1 MKLTIFV
8 TVFITLSSVLCEDGW
23 MVPQEDGTFKWMS
36 VQTLREYRKMFSQMP
51 SQRKDYVKFYL
62 YTPETG
68 NNVQE
73 ITSSYNF
80 NTSRDTRFIIHGW
93 KNDYKSDINKIL
105 RNAYLDKGLYN
116 VIVVDWNEFAKKTYV
131 SASYKVKDVGSQPW
145 CSIAGLAARYV
156 QKGYLFA
163 VWGLDPAGPLFSYN
177 EISWR
182 ISELDAKYVECIHTN
197 AGTLGFTEALGQA
210 DYYMNGGQSQPGCG
224 LDLTGSCSHSRSY
237 EYFAESIADNKFMS
251 YSCTDYK
258 SAMKN
263 KCNKLQINFH
273 NMGYGFVDSSGYY
286 YTPVNKK
293 SPFGKDSSSKVF
305 PPSQFNVRVDLEPY
319 ISNGLAISR
328 FRIEVEDPTAI
339 KGKVNFVLLAH
350 ANKW

>member
-1 MKLTIFV
+1 
-8 TVFITLSSVLCEDGW
+8 
-23 MVPQEDGTFKWMS
+23 
-36 VQTLREYRKMFSQMP
+36 MFSQMP

-73 ITSSYNF
+73 ITSSYSF

-131 SASYKVKDVGSQPW
+131 SASYKVKDVGSQVATFIDNSILPVDNIAIIGH
-145 CSIAGLAARYV
+145 SLGAHIAGLAARYV

-273 NMGYGFVDSSGYY
+273 NMGYGFVDSSGSY

-293 SPFGKDSSSKVF
+293 SPFGKGS
-305 PPSQFNVRVDLEPY
+305 
-319 ISNGLAISR
+319 
-328 FRIEVEDPTAI
+328 
-339 KGKVNFVLLAH
+339 
-350 ANKW
+350 